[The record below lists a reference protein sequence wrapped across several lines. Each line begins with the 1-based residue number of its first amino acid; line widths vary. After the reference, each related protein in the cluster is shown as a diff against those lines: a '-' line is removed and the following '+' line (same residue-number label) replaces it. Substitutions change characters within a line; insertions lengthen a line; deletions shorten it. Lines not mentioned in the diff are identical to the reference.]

1 MTVGYDEACKA
12 LDRGEVLRLQRWKK
26 KLLDQNG
33 RAIEV
38 FETVVLFP
46 ARILT
51 SGEKPPR
58 ASREVTDHEADEL
71 AKLPNVLDERDGPVD
86 DGG

>member
-1 MTVGYDEACKA
+1 MSAGYDKAREA

-26 KLLDQNG
+26 KLSDQNG

-51 SGEKPPR
+51 AGEEPPR

-86 DGG
+86 DRG